1 MTKDEGYYTMQTKAD
16 NSYHTFQEIINQP
29 QAWQAVLQEASGRS
43 SAVRSYWRPEET
55 QEVIFIGCGSTY
67 YLARTAAAIF
77 QGMTGAVATAHP
89 ASDVLLFPDIT
100 LSQGGSRMLVAISR
114 SGETTETLRAM
125 EQFRARD
132 SGPVIG
138 ITCYEDTTLVRMAS
152 ISLVAREAHE
162 QSVAQTRSFASML
175 VAIQAL
181 STILAGRPMSDKFLE
196 LPELGTAL
204 IEENLDLARQLGG
217 NPAFERFFFLGSGPF
232 YGLACEAMLKMKE
245 MSLSYSEAFQFLEF
259 RHGPMSMVNQ
269 QTLIVGLLSE
279 TALPHELALLKDMR
293 ALGAKVLAVTPL
305 DLSAERMD
313 YQVVLPK
320 GLTDM
325 ERGVLYL
332 PVLQLMAFYRS
343 LRNKLN
349 PDRPTNLT
357 AVVSLDIDRVSGRK
371 EPDP

>member
-1 MTKDEGYYTMQTKAD
+1 MQTKAD

-77 QGMTGAVATAHP
+77 QGMTGALGKAHP

-100 LSQGGSRMLVAISR
+100 LSQGVSRMLVAISR

-181 STILAGRPMSDKFLE
+181 STILADRPMSEKLLE

-204 IEENLDLARQLGG
+204 IQENLALAKQLGR
-217 NPAFERFFFLGSGPF
+217 NPAFDRFFFLGSGPF

-259 RHGPMSMVNQ
+259 RHGPMSMVTQ

-293 ALGAKVLAVTPL
+293 ALGAKVLAITPV

-332 PVLQLMAFYRS
+332 PVLQLMAYYRS

-357 AVVSLDIDRVSGRK
+357 AVVSLDIDRVSG
-371 EPDP
+371 